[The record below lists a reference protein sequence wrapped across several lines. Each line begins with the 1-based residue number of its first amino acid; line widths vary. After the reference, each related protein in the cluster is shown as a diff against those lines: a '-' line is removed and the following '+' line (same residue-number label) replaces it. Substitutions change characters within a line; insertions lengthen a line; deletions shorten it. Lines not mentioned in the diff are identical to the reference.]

1 MLKRMK
7 TWATRKVVD
16 WLNLER
22 GNDIEH
28 LCDMD
33 RLCYE
38 IRPADVILVE
48 GQSRVSDVIKLIT
61 QSPWT
66 HSALYI
72 GRLYD
77 IEHPDV
83 REVVQYF
90 YDGDPNEQLIIEA
103 LLGRGTIVAPI
114 TKYRGDHLRI
124 CRPRGL
130 SPADAQTLIAHTVK
144 QLGSDYN
151 VRQLLDLARFLLPYT
166 VVPRRW
172 RSSLFQHNAGQPTR
186 TVCSSLIAEA
196 FEAVDYPILPFLERD
211 ENDQIRLIRRN
222 WRLFTPKD
230 FDYSPYFDI
239 IKYPCLG
246 IDNLT
251 AYRKLPWSD
260 ASLIYNDGVIH
271 GLSAPPEDT
280 HSEEKDTEG
289 TKGLWGRFLGLTLP
303 PHN

>member
-1 MLKRMK
+1 MLGHLKS
-7 TWATRKVVD
+7 WAVRKVVD
-16 WLNLER
+16 WLNQER
-22 GNDIEH
+22 GDYDEH

-48 GQSRVSDVIKLIT
+48 GRSRVSDVIKLIT

-77 IEHPDV
+77 IEHPDL
-83 REVVQYF
+83 REAVQYF
-90 YDGDPNEQLIIEA
+90 YDGDPDEQLIIEA
-103 LLGRGTIVAPI
+103 LLGQGTIVAPI

-124 CRPRGL
+124 CRPKGL

-151 VRQLLDLARFLLPYT
+151 IRQLLDLARFVFPYA
-166 VVPRRW
+166 VLPRRW

-211 ENDQIRLIRRN
+211 EHGAIRLIRRN

-246 IDNLT
+246 VDNLT
-251 AYRKLPWSD
+251 AYRQLPWSD
-260 ASLIYNDGVIH
+260 ASLIYNDGVVH
-271 GLSAPPEDT
+271 GRQPPAKPALT
-280 HSEEKDTEG
+280 TEKTSQ
-289 TKGLWGRFLGLTLP
+289 KSRLGRLCGVFLPRHG
-303 PHN
+303 